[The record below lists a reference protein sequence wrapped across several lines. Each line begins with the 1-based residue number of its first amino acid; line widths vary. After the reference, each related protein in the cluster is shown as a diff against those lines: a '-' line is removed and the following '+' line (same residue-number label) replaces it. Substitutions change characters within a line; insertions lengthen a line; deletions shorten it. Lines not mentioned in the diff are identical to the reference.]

1 MTSSRPDLDVIVHMV
16 PAGSRVLDLGCGDG
30 TLLAELVAQK
40 GVQGRGVEVDEAKV
54 RACMSKGLS
63 VRHGNIE
70 DGLADFPDGMF
81 DVVILS
87 QTVAYLNR
95 PLGVMQEMARVGR
108 SAIISFENAGYWKAR
123 GRSLSRRRGRNDP
136 GVRPAAR
143 AVHHAPP
150 VRRSR
155 CTISASGPRNACCCA
170 GRSRCGGGHRSS
182 PMPPCS
188 GWRRRDGKRSAIS
201 RQRSAQRSAKA
212 DRGQIVRS
220 GASELMRS
228 AGVACTC

>member
-1 MTSSRPDLDVIVHMV
+1 MSSLRPDLDVIVHMV
-16 PAGSRVLDLGCGDG
+16 PAGTRVLDLGCGDG
-30 TLLAELVAQK
+30 TLLAELVARK

-108 SAIISFENAGYWKAR
+108 SAIISFENAGNWKAR
-123 GRSLSRRRGRNDP
+123 GRSLSGGGAGTTLVSGQPR
-136 GVRPAAR
+136 VRSITLPQFDEVLHHLGLR
-143 AVHHAPP
+143 AKERVLLCGSEP
-150 VRRSR
+150 VRWWATLFADAAVFRV
-155 CTISASGPRNACCCA
+155 
-170 GRSRCGGGHRSS
+170 
-182 PMPPCS
+182 
-188 GWRRRDGKRSAIS
+188 
-201 RQRSAQRSAKA
+201 AK
-212 DRGQIVRS
+212 G
-220 GASELMRS
+220 
-228 AGVACTC
+228 

>member
-1 MTSSRPDLDVIVHMV
+1 MTPSRPDLDVIVEMV
-16 PAGSRVLDLGCGDG
+16 PPSARVLDLGCGDG

-108 SAIISFENAGYWKAR
+108 SAIISFENAGYWQ
-123 GRSLSRRRGRNDP
+123 
-136 GVRPAAR
+136 VRWR
-143 AVHHAPP
+143 ALLGDGSGNPL
-150 VRRSR
+150 
-155 CTISASGPRNACCCA
+155 ASGLPRI
-170 GRSRCGGGHRSS
+170 RSITLQQFQDALRKLSLR
-182 PMPPCS
+182 PE
-188 GWRRRDGKRSAIS
+188 
-201 RQRSAQRSAKA
+201 AQIFLRGENRVQLWPSLWADAAVFQVTKA
-212 DRGQIVRS
+212 
-220 GASELMRS
+220 
-228 AGVACTC
+228 

>member
-143 AVHHAPP
+143 AVHHAPQFDEVLHHLRLRAKERVLL
-150 VRRSR
+150 VRV
-155 CTISASGPRNACCCA
+155 GA
-170 GRSRCGGGHRSS
+170 GAVVGDRSS

-188 GWRRRDGKRSAIS
+188 GWRRCDGKRSAIS
-201 RQRSAQRSAKA
+201 RQLSATSRRTVEVGDHCRSVQR
-212 DRGQIVRS
+212 
-220 GASELMRS
+220 
-228 AGVACTC
+228 

>member
-1 MTSSRPDLDVIVHMV
+1 MTPSRPDLDVIVEMV
-16 PAGSRVLDLGCGDG
+16 PAGARVLDLGCGDG

-40 GVQGRGVEVDEAKV
+40 GVQGRGVEVDEANV

-108 SAIISFENAGYWKAR
+108 SAIISFENAGYWQV
-123 GRSLSRRRGRNDP
+123 RRR
-136 GVRPAAR
+136 AAFGDGSGN
-143 AVHHAPP
+143 AL
-150 VRRSR
+150 
-155 CTISASGPRNACCCA
+155 ASGLPRI
-170 GRSRCGGGHRSS
+170 RSITLQQFQDALRKLSLRSEAQVFLCGG
-182 PMPPCS
+182 
-188 GWRRRDGKRSAIS
+188 RRVQWWPSLWADAAVFRV
-201 RQRSAQRSAKA
+201 AKA
-212 DRGQIVRS
+212 
-220 GASELMRS
+220 
-228 AGVACTC
+228 

>member
-1 MTSSRPDLDVIVHMV
+1 MTPARPDLEIIVQMV
-16 PAGSRVLDLGCGDG
+16 PNGARVLDLGCGDG

-54 RACMSKGLS
+54 RACLSKGLS

-108 SAIISFENAGYWKAR
+108 SAIISFDNAGYWKTR
-123 GRSLSRRRGRNDP
+123 W
-136 GVRPAAR
+136 R
-143 AVHHAPP
+143 AV
-150 VRRSR
+150 
-155 CTISASGPRNACCCA
+155 CG
-170 GRSRCGGGHRSS
+170 CGGGNTLASGQPRIRSITLAQFHEALEKLILRAEECVFLRGPERVRQWPS
-182 PMPPCS
+182 FCAEAAVY
-188 GWRRRDGKRSAIS
+188 RVGKA
-201 RQRSAQRSAKA
+201 
-212 DRGQIVRS
+212 
-220 GASELMRS
+220 
-228 AGVACTC
+228 